1 MILEK
6 FLHSLVYAP
15 KNPLIFNSS
24 FFLFF
29 FAALMF
35 FYPLLVKKIK
45 ARTWY
50 LMLASLFFY
59 YKTSGIFVLLL
70 VITAGINYLIGFG
83 LENSPSERRRKL
95 LIALSVVWN
104 LGSLGYYKY
113 SNFLI
118 DSVNGLFGGNLPALD
133 IFLPVGISFFT
144 FQTMSYTL
152 DIYYRKL
159 KPIHSFADFLFFVSF
174 FPQLVAGPILRA
186 SWFIPQ
192 INKHLSLNKEQVAK
206 ALLLIFTGLVK
217 KGVIADYISINF
229 VDRVFDNPA
238 LYSGLEN
245 LLALYGYSL
254 QVYCDFSGYSDIAIG
269 LATMMGF
276 ELQANFNS
284 PYRAT
289 SLGDFWHRWH
299 ISLSTWLRDYLY
311 FPLGGSRKGKVRTYV
326 NLMVTMVLGG
336 LWHGASWNFVLWGA
350 LNGVGLSID
359 RFVHNIFWPRSGNK
373 NSPLRQTPLLL
384 KVLGVIFT
392 FNFITFTRI
401 FFRSRTFADA
411 LAMIERIF
419 TNLNPRLFFIWLQEY
434 QVVAALIAAGYLLHW
449 LPRKFK
455 TGFEGFLQ
463 KSPVPVQA
471 LILAVVIWVVFQFR
485 SADIQPFIYFQF

>member
-1 MILEK
+1 MILDK
-6 FLHSLVYAP
+6 ILPSLLYDP
-15 KNPLIFNSS
+15 QNPLIFTST

-29 FAALMF
+29 FVALIF
-35 FYPLLVKKIK
+35 FYPLVVSRIK
-45 ARTWY
+45 VRTWY
-50 LMLASLFFY
+50 LMIASLFFY
-59 YKTSGIFVLLL
+59 YKTSGAFVLLL

-83 LENSPSERRRKL
+83 IANSESKVRRRL
-95 LIALSVVWN
+95 LITLSVIWN

-113 SNFLI
+113 SNFLLDTI
-118 DSVNGLFGGNLPALD
+118 NDVFGGNLPALD

-152 DIYYRKL
+152 DIFYGKL

-174 FPQLVAGPILRA
+174 FPQLVAGPIVRA
-186 SWFIPQ
+186 AWFIPQ
-192 INKHLSLNKEQVAK
+192 INQRLSLDRERVAK
-206 ALLLIFTGLVK
+206 ALVLIFAGLIK
-217 KGVIADYISINF
+217 KGVIADYISVNF

-269 LATMMGF
+269 LAILLGF
-276 ELQANFNS
+276 NLPQNFNS

-311 FPLGGSRKGKVRTYV
+311 FPLGGSRKGKARTYV

-350 LNGVGLSID
+350 LNGAGLSIE
-359 RFVHNIFWPRSGNK
+359 RFFRNLFWPKRNGA
-373 NSPLRQTPLLL
+373 PLRKTALPLQI
-384 KVLGVIFT
+384 LGVVFT

-401 FFRSRTFADA
+401 FFRNRSFAGS
-411 LAMIERIF
+411 LMMIERIF
-419 TNLNPRLFFIWLQEY
+419 TDLNARLFFTWLKQY
-434 QVVAALIAAGYLLHW
+434 QMVAALIAAGYLLHW
-449 LPRKFK
+449 LPGKFK
-455 TGFEGFLQ
+455 LGFEGLLQ

-471 LILAVVIWVVFQFR
+471 AFLALVIWVLYQFR
-485 SADIQPFIYFQF
+485 AADIQPFIYFQF

>member
-1 MILEK
+1 
-6 FLHSLVYAP
+6 
-15 KNPLIFNSS
+15 
-24 FFLFF
+24 
-29 FAALMF
+29 
-35 FYPLLVKKIK
+35 
-45 ARTWY
+45 
-50 LMLASLFFY
+50 
-59 YKTSGIFVLLL
+59 
-70 VITAGINYLIGFG
+70 
-83 LENSPSERRRKL
+83 
-95 LIALSVVWN
+95 
-104 LGSLGYYKY
+104 
-113 SNFLI
+113 
-118 DSVNGLFGGNLPALD
+118 
-133 IFLPVGISFFT
+133 
-144 FQTMSYTL
+144 
-152 DIYYRKL
+152 
-159 KPIHSFADFLFFVSF
+159 
-174 FPQLVAGPILRA
+174 
-186 SWFIPQ
+186 
-192 INKHLSLNKEQVAK
+192 
-206 ALLLIFTGLVK
+206 
-217 KGVIADYISINF
+217 
-229 VDRVFDNPA
+229 
-238 LYSGLEN
+238 
-245 LLALYGYSL
+245 
-254 QVYCDFSGYSDIAIG
+254 
-269 LATMMGF
+269 
-276 ELQANFNS
+276 
-284 PYRAT
+284 
-289 SLGDFWHRWH
+289 
-299 ISLSTWLRDYLY
+299 
-311 FPLGGSRKGKVRTYV
+311 
-326 NLMVTMVLGG
+326 MVTMVLGG